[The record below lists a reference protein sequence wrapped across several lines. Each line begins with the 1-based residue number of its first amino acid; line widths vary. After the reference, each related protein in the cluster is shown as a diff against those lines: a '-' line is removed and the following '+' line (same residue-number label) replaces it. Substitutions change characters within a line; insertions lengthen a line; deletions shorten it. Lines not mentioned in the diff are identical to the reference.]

1 MLNKEKLIDNICPP
15 NKRFPKRFFFF
26 KRKPEG
32 KKGVGEARGETVS
45 YTHLTLPTIRLV

>member
-32 KKGVGEARGETVS
+32 KKGVGEARGERGRWLS
-45 YTHLTLPTIRLV
+45 L